1 MVRCYPAV
9 MIPTRSVSKGP
20 PANQQRTSSDKHL
33 LQQAFGQHASAA
45 ERWLLERCRQPTAA
59 GCRSHSFAFNAE
71 SVKQHSLGQRLRD
84 SGDSRPRSS
93 RNESRTLKAFHR
105 LMLAPFQPQSAQSTQ
120 RRIAEKLGPS
130 EILIVSHSNRL
141 SPLSFPSVI
150 SVHSVVPTAKQRHT
164 ASASLR
170 PPRPPKHPA
179 LWL

>member
-1 MVRCYPAV
+1 MFVCL
-9 MIPTRSVSKGP
+9 MTCSVSKGP

-45 ERWLLERCRQPTAA
+45 ERLLLERCRQPTAA
-59 GCRSHSFAFNAE
+59 GCPSHFLPSTLKASNNTAR
-71 SVKQHSLGQRLRD
+71 GPRIRN
-84 SGDSRPRSS
+84 SGVCRPRSS

-170 PPRPPKHPA
+170 PPRPSKHPA
-179 LWL
+179 L